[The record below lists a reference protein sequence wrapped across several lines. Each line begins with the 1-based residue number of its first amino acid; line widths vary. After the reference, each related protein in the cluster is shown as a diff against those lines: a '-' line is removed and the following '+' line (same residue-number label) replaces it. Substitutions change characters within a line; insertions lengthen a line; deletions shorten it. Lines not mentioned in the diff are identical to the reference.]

1 MLTAMARGLH
11 REWHARPWI
20 LDDPYG
26 LPLVGPGWRNFWA
39 VYQALVPPHLFE
51 LAIGA
56 VLVRSRYAEDRLEA
70 GGFSQYVMLGAG
82 LDSFAWRRPDL
93 LREVTLFE
101 VDHPSTQAWKRERV
115 AALCLPE
122 SERHVFAPADFE
134 TEDVRDVLDRAGF
147 DWGKPTL
154 FSWLGVV
161 MYLTRDAIATTLRT
175 LAGAG
180 PGSGIVLTY
189 LSAPEY
195 MDEDSL
201 TLFNTMEPLVA
212 QMGEPFQEGFAPVE
226 VEALV
231 RDCGHVVDEN
241 VSPEALMA
249 RYFAD
254 RKDGLRPY
262 TLERILSTS
271 LP

>member
-1 MLTAMARGLH
+1 MMAAIGRGLH

-20 LDDPYG
+20 LDDPYA
-26 LPLVGPGWRNFWA
+26 LPLVGPGWPNLLEFYEA
-39 VYQALVPPHLFE
+39 VVPRPMMQ

-56 VLVRSRYAEDRLEA
+56 ILARSRYTEDRLEA
-70 GGFSQYVMLGAG
+70 GGFTQYVLLGAG
-82 LDSFAWRRPDL
+82 MDSVAWRRPDL
-93 LREVTLFE
+93 LRQVRIFE
-101 VDHPSTQAWKRERV
+101 VDHPSTQAWKRERA

-122 SERHVFAPADFE
+122 NEAHVFVPADFE
-134 TEDVRDVLDRAGF
+134 TEDLRDVLDRAGF
-147 DWGKPTL
+147 DWGRPTL

-161 MYLTRDAIATTLRT
+161 MYLTRDAISSTLRT

-180 PGSGIVLTY
+180 PGSGTVLTY

-195 MDEDSL
+195 MDADSL
-201 TLFNTMEPLVA
+201 ALFHVMEPLVVQA
-212 QMGEPFQEGFAPVE
+212 GEPFTEGFAPDDF
-226 VEALV
+226 EALV
-231 RDCGHVVDEN
+231 RECGHVVDEN
-241 VSPEALMA
+241 LSPEGLLA

-254 RKDGLRPY
+254 RKDELRPY